1 MNCLDMPRVRK
12 TFVLDERVMNALD
25 SAAKKAG
32 YKNAN
37 QFVEATLFNLLKLSG
52 NLESDAEPL
61 AESRGGRRPGAG
73 KPRRSFS
80 DPADTEDSLD
90 KDSSGSFEERSPTD
104 EEPIDLLPETTA
116 RSNDLNT

>member
-12 TFVLDERVMNALD
+12 TFVLDERVMDALD

-52 NLESDAEPL
+52 NLEADAKPL
-61 AESRGGRRPGAG
+61 KDGRGGSRSGAG
-73 KPRRSFS
+73 KKRSPIDDKS
-80 DPADTEDSLD
+80 DDSLI
-90 KDSSGSFEERSPTD
+90 EA
-104 EEPIDLLPETTA
+104 TA
-116 RSNDLNT
+116 KNTEIGIRD

>member
-52 NLESDAEPL
+52 NLEADAEPL
-61 AESRGGRRPGAG
+61 TEARGGKRPGAG
-73 KPRRSFS
+73 KP
-80 DPADTEDSLD
+80 
-90 KDSSGSFEERSPTD
+90 KRSPTD
-104 EEPIDLLPETTA
+104 DQPIASNSLP
-116 RSNDLNT
+116 NTGDGSDDGENK

>member
-1 MNCLDMPRVRK
+1 MPRVRK

-61 AESRGGRRPGAG
+61 SESRGGKRVGAG
-73 KPRRSFS
+73 KPRRSPN
-80 DPADTEDSLD
+80 DADAIVGEDS
-90 KDSSGSFEERSPTD
+90 
-104 EEPIDLLPETTA
+104 
-116 RSNDLNT
+116 

>member
-12 TFVLDERVMNALD
+12 TFVLDERVMDALD

-52 NLESDAEPL
+52 NLEADAKPL
-61 AESRGGRRPGAG
+61 KDGRGGSRVGAG
-73 KPRRSFS
+73 KKRSPN
-80 DPADTEDSLD
+80 DPADTEDSLS
-90 KDSSGSFEERSPTD
+90 KDSGGSIDERSPKVAIEGED
-104 EEPIDLLPETTA
+104 
-116 RSNDLNT
+116 S

>member
-12 TFVLDERVMNALD
+12 TFVLDERVMDALD

-52 NLESDAEPL
+52 NLEADAKPL
-61 AESRGGRRPGAG
+61 KDGRGGLREGAG
-73 KPRRSFS
+73 KKRRSPN
-80 DPADTEDSLD
+80 DQA
-90 KDSSGSFEERSPTD
+90 D
-104 EEPIDLLPETTA
+104 EEPIDKAIASPNA
-116 RSNDLNT
+116 SPNIVN

>member
-12 TFVLDERVMNALD
+12 TFVLDERVMDALD

-52 NLESDAEPL
+52 NLEADAKPL
-61 AESRGGRRPGAG
+61 KDGRGGSRSGAG
-73 KPRRSFS
+73 KPKRSAIDDKS
-80 DPADTEDSLD
+80 DDSLIEATAKNTEDGISD
-90 KDSSGSFEERSPTD
+90 
-104 EEPIDLLPETTA
+104 
-116 RSNDLNT
+116 